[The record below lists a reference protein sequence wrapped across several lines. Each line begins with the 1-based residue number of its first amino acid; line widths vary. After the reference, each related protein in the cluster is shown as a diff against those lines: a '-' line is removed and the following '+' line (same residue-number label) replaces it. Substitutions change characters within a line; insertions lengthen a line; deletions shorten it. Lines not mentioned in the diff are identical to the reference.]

1 MTQIDEVVGAGS
13 GPHHLSA
20 LDRLVARPDELVRDA
35 WGRQALLSRADELPL
50 PFDDLFG
57 QDAVDDLVSV
67 HGLRTPFVRVAR
79 AGSTLPDRDFTGG
92 GGVGAAIND
101 QVSDDRLL
109 RLFADGA
116 TLVLQGLHR
125 THPPVLRFAQRL
137 AAELGHPVQVNAYV
151 TPPQNQGFSDHY
163 DVHDVFVLQIH
174 GSKRWVV
181 HDPVHPAPLRDQPW
195 TDRRAEVEAAAQE
208 PARIDAVLEP
218 GDCLYL
224 PRGYLHAATALGQ
237 VSTHLTIGVHTW
249 TRHMLASELLSAAL
263 SDLTDDPDLRA
274 SLPLGVE
281 VGDPTDLGE
290 HVDLVRRRLIDSLQR
305 VDDDRVA
312 TAMRGRLLRAQRAA
326 PVRPLDQLEAA
337 EALRDDMLL
346 VLREHLEA
354 RVDTGVNGTV
364 LRSRAGDLALDAEE
378 VDPVRS
384 LLDRGQVQVSD
395 LGAEGT
401 RLARR
406 LLLHGIVVG

>member
-20 LDRLVARPDELVRDA
+20 LARLVARPDELARDA
-35 WGRQALLSRADELPL
+35 WGRRALLSRAAELPL

-57 QDAVDDLVSV
+57 QDAVDDLVSE

-79 AGSTLPDRDFTGG
+79 AGSTLPDRDFTAG
-92 GGVGAAIND
+92 GGVGAAIGD

-181 HDPVHPAPLRDQPW
+181 HDPVHEAPLRDQPV
-195 TDRRAEVEAAAQE
+195 DR
-208 PARIDAVLEP
+208 PARRGRGCCA
-218 GDCLYL
+218 GTGAHRRR
-224 PRGYLHAATALGQ
+224 PRARATASTCRAAT
-237 VSTHLTIGVHTW
+237 STPQP
-249 TRHMLASELLSAAL
+249 RSAR
-263 SDLTDDPDLRA
+263 S
-274 SLPLGVE
+274 
-281 VGDPTDLGE
+281 
-290 HVDLVRRRLIDSLQR
+290 
-305 VDDDRVA
+305 
-312 TAMRGRLLRAQRAA
+312 
-326 PVRPLDQLEAA
+326 
-337 EALRDDMLL
+337 
-346 VLREHLEA
+346 A
-354 RVDTGVNGTV
+354 RT
-364 LRSRAGDLALDAEE
+364 
-378 VDPVRS
+378 
-384 LLDRGQVQVSD
+384 
-395 LGAEGT
+395 
-401 RLARR
+401 
-406 LLLHGIVVG
+406 